1 MCQVTVSSDARV
13 DACAHFD
20 GRQRHHLMKGDS
32 LVISTSKY
40 PLASICHHDPV
51 NDWFDSLAACL
62 HWNVRKP
69 QTPFSVSSRA
79 SSETRD
85 SSSTES
91 NGFSSS
97 SL

>member
-20 GRQRHHLMKGDS
+20 GRQRHLMMKSDS
-32 LVISTSKY
+32 LIINTSKY

-69 QTPFSVSSRA
+69 QTPFNVSRA
-79 SSETRD
+79 SSEAR
-85 SSSTES
+85 ES
-91 NGFSSS
+91 NSTDSNGVSP